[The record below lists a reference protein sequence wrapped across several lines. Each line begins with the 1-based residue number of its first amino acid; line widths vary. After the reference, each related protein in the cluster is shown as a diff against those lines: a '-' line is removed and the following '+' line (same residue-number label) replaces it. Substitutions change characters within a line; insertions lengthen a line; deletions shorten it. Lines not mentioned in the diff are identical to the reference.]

1 MRLGTLTS
9 DKKDS
14 MAELLTQGF
23 QEIAVLSRRGKT
35 QEAKSLASALAPITV
50 KAVDPNFDLDYAVKA
65 FERHH
70 RGYPPTNGRTDWSR
84 LWFHMI
90 LE

>member
-1 MRLGTLTS
+1 MLLGTLTS

-14 MAELLTQGF
+14 LAELLTQGF
-23 QEIAVLSRRGKT
+23 QEIAVLSRRGKL
-35 QEAKSLASALAPITV
+35 QEAKSLASALASITV
-50 KAVDPNFDLDYAVKA
+50 KAEDPRLDLDAMTRA

-70 RGYPPTNGRTDWSR
+70 RGYPPANGRTDWR
-84 LWFHMI
+84 QLWCQLV

>member
-9 DKKDS
+9 DRKDS

-23 QEIAVLSRRGKT
+23 QEIAVLSQRGKVR
-35 QEAKSLASALAPITV
+35 EAKSLASALAPITA
-50 KAVDPNFDLDYAVKA
+50 KAADPNFDLDSAVRA

-70 RGYPPTNGRTDWSR
+70 RGYPPVNGRTNWRR
-84 LWFHMI
+84 LWCE
-90 LE
+90 LVLG

>member
-23 QEIAVLSRRGKT
+23 QEIAVLSRRGRTK
-35 QEAKSLASALAPITV
+35 EAKSLASALAPITA
-50 KAVDPNFDLDYAVKA
+50 KAADPNFDLGYAVQA
-65 FERHH
+65 FERFH
-70 RGYPPTNGRTDWSR
+70 RGYPPTNGRINWCQ
-84 LWFHMI
+84 LWHQLV

>member
-1 MRLGTLTS
+1 MLLGTLNS

-14 MAELLTQGF
+14 LAELLTQGF
-23 QEIAVLSRRGKT
+23 QEISVLSRRGKL
-35 QEAKSLASALAPITV
+35 QEARSLASALAPIMA
-50 KAVDPNFDLDYAVKA
+50 KAEDPRLDLDCTTRA

-70 RGYPPTNGRTDWSR
+70 RGYPPANGRIDWR
-84 LWFHMI
+84 QLWSQLV